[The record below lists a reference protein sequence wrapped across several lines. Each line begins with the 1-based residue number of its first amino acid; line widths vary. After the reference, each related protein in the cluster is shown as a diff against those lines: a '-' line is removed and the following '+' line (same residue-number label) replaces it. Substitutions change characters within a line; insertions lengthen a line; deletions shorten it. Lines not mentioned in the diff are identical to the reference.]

1 MKPAERLSAY
11 IDEGRLIRKEW
22 TGKDDAGRATACLLA
37 VLAPECGKKRTAAAC
52 PAEVMP
58 KWLAELTPGMDDE
71 GSAEA
76 WPAMV
81 RRYASVAARWHA
93 LTAAEWAAC
102 EVRVKV
108 LCIREAM
115 SQVTVDEWGVLVAC
129 SRVIEC
135 LEAGID
141 AAAVTATAALEV
153 AAAAAA
159 AAEAAPAAAAREA
172 AAEAVAARDAAWA
185 AAVAW
190 EAAAEAVAA
199 RETAAAAAAASAAE
213 AAVAARAAAW
223 AAAAAVAWE
232 AAAEAVAARDA
243 AAAAAWAAWDRMN
256 DGILSILESACT
268 EKENAQ

>member
-1 MKPAERLSAY
+1 MKPATRLQTY
-11 IDEGRLIRKEW
+11 IDEGRLIRRKW

-37 VLAPECGKKRTAAAC
+37 ALAPKCGKKRTSSAC

-58 KWLAELTPGMDDE
+58 QWLAELTPSMDDE
-71 GSAEA
+71 GSEKA

-81 RRYASVAARWHA
+81 RRYAAVAARWHA
-93 LTAAEWAAC
+93 LTEAQWAAC

-141 AAAVTATAALEV
+141 AAAARADAV
-153 AAAAAA
+153 AAR
-159 AAEAAPAAAAREA
+159 AAAARAEARAARA
-172 AAEAVAARDAAWA
+172 AATAAAAWAARDAAWA
-185 AAVAW
+185 ARDA
-190 EAAAEAVAA
+190 
-199 RETAAAAAAASAAE
+199 
-213 AAVAARAAAW
+213 
-223 AAAAAVAWE
+223 
-232 AAAEAVAARDA
+232 AVAARDA
-243 AAAAAWAAWDRMN
+243 AAAWAAVAAAAEAGCAAWDRMN

-268 EKENAQ
+268 ETENAQ